1 MEIWM
6 QKIHR
11 EKNILFPKWKCG
23 FVGGSVRLLVPC
35 PGLVCGDGAIKQG
48 RKYYGA
54 TNMVVMIMRMVMMA
68 IWTGMWGPGNKARR
82 QIHTEVNQTRVNM
95 ALKVS
100 LY

>member
-1 MEIWM
+1 M

-48 RKYYGA
+48 IRYYGA

-68 IWTGMWGPGNKARR
+68 IWTGMWGPGHKARR
-82 QIHTEVNQTRVNM
+82 QIHTEVYQTRVNM